1 MFHKFSSEG
10 HMKIYLQVGNYWSMR
25 YQISNLIKEVT
36 KPTACIL
43 YHSNIWTKLKELI
56 LTWYVCKS
64 VLFSNFYWRWKLID
78 PSVES
83 IESTQQ
89 IRFTTTDTIY
99 IKMIVFRTLFVG
111 GETENRDCQ
120 WWNWTSYCSWS
131 LPVCDQWWWLA
142 SCPPQHCW
150 QASCPPPWWCLCL
163 CLTLQHHQNRL
174 MNNRKQWK
182 SFDF

>member
-1 MFHKFSSEG
+1 M
-10 HMKIYLQVGNYWSMR
+10 
-25 YQISNLIKEVT
+25 
-36 KPTACIL
+36 
-43 YHSNIWTKLKELI
+43 
-56 LTWYVCKS
+56 
-64 VLFSNFYWRWKLID
+64 ID

-174 MNNRKQWK
+174 IKTIENNAKVLTFKQNKSCIRILWLNWIWIEYAHLIAFTTQRCQGSPTNWKKNRKIVSRDSEHNLA
-182 SFDF
+182 SF